1 VEYRRLL
8 DRISGMGDFTAAT
21 ERLSDLIQHLDVPDE
36 LASEVSQ
43 KFGPNIR
50 LIARSS
56 ADCED
61 LDELAGAGLYASV
74 PNVAPSDV
82 TSAIRA
88 VWSSLWTRRAV
99 LSRKQANIPHEQAH
113 IAVLIQEMLTPDF
126 SFVLHTVNPINHNP
140 REVYAEIAV
149 GLGETLASAAT
160 RGNPYR
166 MVCDRHSGAA
176 TILAFANFSQALW
189 PDPAGGVRP
198 KTVDYSRIAMSCE
211 AEARKGLGRRL
222 ASIAQ
227 VVERAFQRPQ
237 DIEGV
242 VVGEEIYLVQ
252 ARPQQGLPG
261 KE

>member
-1 VEYRRLL
+1 
-8 DRISGMGDFTAAT
+8 
-21 ERLSDLIQHLDVPDE
+21 VPDE
-36 LASEVSQ
+36 LTAELSK

-50 LIARSS
+50 LIVRSS
-56 ADCED
+56 ANCED
-61 LDELAGAGLYASV
+61 LEELAGAGLYESV

-82 TSAIRA
+82 VLAIRA
-88 VWSSLWTRRAV
+88 VWSSLWTWRAA

-113 IAVLIQEMLTPDF
+113 IAVLIQEMLTPDY

-140 REVYAEIAV
+140 GEVYAEIAV

-176 TILAFANFSQALW
+176 TTLAFANFSQALW
-189 PDPAGGVRP
+189 PDPAGGVVP
-198 KTVDYSRIAMSCE
+198 KIVDYSRIAMSCE
-211 AEARKGLGRRL
+211 GDARRRL
-222 ASIAQ
+222 GSRFASIAQ
-227 VVERAFQRPQ
+227 VVEKAFQKPQ

-242 VVGEEIYLVQ
+242 LVGAEIYLVQ

-261 KE
+261 KEQ